1 MPIQIAISVGKVE
14 PTFNLAK
21 QTNIKSQG
29 SPYDHFMLCLPQT
42 ISNIL
47 FATLNQVLLLIIL

>member
-1 MPIQIAISVGKVE
+1 MPIQLAISVGVGKVE
-14 PTFNLAK
+14 PTLYLAK

-29 SPYDHFMLCLPQT
+29 SPYDHVMLCLPQT

-47 FATLNQVLLLIIL
+47 FATLN

>member
-1 MPIQIAISVGKVE
+1 MPIRDAISVGKVK
-14 PTFNLAK
+14 PTLNLAK

-42 ISNIL
+42 ISNIP
-47 FATLNQVLLLIIL
+47 FATLN